1 MDIRTGQTIYEQV
14 VSVDSSKEPVLNV
27 NFDTAIYRNGEIYT
41 GATVNVSLADSER
54 GVYCISW
61 SADTTGVYQLYAKN
75 ETTDSVFMSDKIFI
89 KTDYEMST
97 NVYVGI

>member
-14 VSVDSSKEPVLNV
+14 VSEYSDKTLALDV

-41 GATVNVSLADSER
+41 GATANVSLTDPER

-75 ETTDSVFMSDKIFI
+75 ETTKSVFMSDKIFV